1 MPLTTAKPLSEAGDQ
16 TQALLEIRNLETFYG
31 PIMAIRGV
39 SLDVPEGKVVTVL
52 GANGAGKTT
61 LLKTISGIMD
71 PEKGRIVFDGHEIQ
85 GREPHQIVRRGIV
98 QVPEG
103 REVFPLLTVDENLS
117 LGAYTKSNR
126 AEIAQARELVF
137 SYFPIL
143 AERRQQEAGT
153 LSGGQQQMLAIGR
166 GLMLKPRIMLLDEP
180 SLGLSPL
187 LTQEIF
193 EILRRLNQEAGM
205 TMLVVEQNAAVALDL
220 ANHGYVMELGRIV
233 MSDTAER
240 LAASE
245 DIQRFYLGHANEG
258 ARGERR
264 WKKRKTWR

>member
-1 MPLTTAKPLSEAGDQ
+1 VS
-16 TQALLEIRNLETFYG
+16 ALLEVLNLETYYG

-39 SLDVPEGKVVTVL
+39 SLEVRQGQIVTVL

-71 PEKGRIVFDGHEIQ
+71 PEKGRILFDGQEIQ

-103 REVFPLLTVDENLS
+103 REVFPLLTVEENLA
-117 LGAYTKSNR
+117 LGAYTRTDR
-126 AEIAQARELVF
+126 AAIARSRDLVY

-143 AERRQQEAGT
+143 AERRLQEAGT

-166 GLMLKPRIMLLDEP
+166 GLMLQPRIMLLDEP

-193 EILRRLNQEAGM
+193 AILKRLNADEGV
-205 TMLVVEQNAAVALDL
+205 TMMLVEQNAAVALDL
-220 ANHGYVMELGRIV
+220 AHHGYVMELGRIV
-233 MSDTAER
+233 MSDTAQR

-245 DIQRFYLGHANEG
+245 DIQSFYLGHANEG